1 MVVFTVLSMLRN
13 SSRLHSLTAV
23 PSAYTAAGVEKEKI
37 A

>member
-1 MVVFTVLSMLRN
+1 MVVFTVLSMLRSN
-13 SSRLHSLTAV
+13 PRLHSLTAV